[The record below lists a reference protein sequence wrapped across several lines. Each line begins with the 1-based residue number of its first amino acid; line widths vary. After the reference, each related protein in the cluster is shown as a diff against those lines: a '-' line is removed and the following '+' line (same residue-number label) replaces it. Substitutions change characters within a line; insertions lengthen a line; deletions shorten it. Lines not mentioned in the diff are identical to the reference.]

1 MREEIKTN
9 SILNYKYK
17 VVKHL
22 ADGGFSKVY
31 LCCFLS
37 DETKFIVIKVL
48 DINDEKQQMVVY
60 DELRISNLIKN
71 SDSDKK
77 NYIMEYYEYFETGS
91 LENNDK
97 RIYIVFEYI
106 EGLTLREYLDEFKTI
121 TYVKAVEIIRQVA
134 LGISFFHSCNPQII
148 HRDLKPENC
157 MINKTL
163 TKIKIIDYGAASVF
177 YNREDLTKDQEIKC
191 TIIYASPKLLS
202 LGQKVKEQA
211 NKGLNKRALSL
222 INDALGV
229 SYDIHSL
236 GVMLYELITGTNPF
250 SEHTITDD
258 RDYLEKWIT
267 YDVEPLSLIN
277 KTIPKGIDNI
287 LMRCFAWKKEDNKL
301 LYKDIYTLIDDL
313 SNVMD
318 PESNLNQEYIK
329 PLNKLRIYRKN
340 LAGLYEIKEKDRKWY
355 LQKWFIIL
363 ISCLS
368 VILIIL
374 LIIILFFKKSG
385 AI

>member
-134 LGISFFHSCNPQII
+134 LGVSFFHSCNPQII

-287 LMRCFAWKKEDNKL
+287 LMRCFAWKKEDDKL

>member
-134 LGISFFHSCNPQII
+134 LGVSFFHSCNPQII

>member
-134 LGISFFHSCNPQII
+134 LGVSFFHSCNPQII

-177 YNREDLTKDQEIKC
+177 YNREDLTKDQETKC
-191 TIIYASPKLLS
+191 TIIYAPPKLLS

>member
-134 LGISFFHSCNPQII
+134 LGVSFFHSCNPQII

-374 LIIILFFKKSG
+374 LIIILFF
-385 AI
+385 

>member
-134 LGISFFHSCNPQII
+134 LGVSFFHSCNPQII

-222 INDALGV
+222 INDSLGV

>member
-134 LGISFFHSCNPQII
+134 LGVSFFHSCNPQII

-211 NKGLNKRALSL
+211 NKGLNKRTLSL

>member
-1 MREEIKTN
+1 MREQIQTN
-9 SILNYKYK
+9 SILNHKYK

-37 DETKFIVIKVL
+37 DETKFIVVKVL
-48 DINDEKQQMVVY
+48 DIGDEKQQMVVY

-71 SDSDKK
+71 SNSDKRS
-77 NYIMEYYEYFETGS
+77 YIMEYYEYFESGS
-91 LENNDK
+91 LETDDK

-106 EGLTLREYLDEFKTI
+106 DGLTLREYLDEFKTV

-134 LGISFFHSCNPQII
+134 LGVSFFHSCNPQII

-163 TKIKIIDYGAASVF
+163 SKIKIIDYGAASVF

-211 NKGLNKRALSL
+211 SKGLNKNALSL

-229 SYDIHSL
+229 NYDIHSL

-250 SEHTITDD
+250 SEHTIKDD
-258 RDYLEKWIT
+258 RDYLEKWTT
-267 YDVEPLSLIN
+267 YDVEPLSSIN

-287 LMRCFAWKKEDNKL
+287 LIRCFAWKKRG
-301 LYKDIYTLIDDL
+301 
-313 SNVMD
+313 
-318 PESNLNQEYIK
+318 Q
-329 PLNKLRIYRKN
+329 
-340 LAGLYEIKEKDRKWY
+340 
-355 LQKWFIIL
+355 
-363 ISCLS
+363 
-368 VILIIL
+368 
-374 LIIILFFKKSG
+374 
-385 AI
+385 

>member
-1 MREEIKTN
+1 MREQIQTN
-9 SILNYKYK
+9 SILNHKYK

-37 DETKFIVIKVL
+37 DETKFIVVKVL
-48 DINDEKQQMVVY
+48 DIGDEKQQMVVY

-71 SDSDKK
+71 SNSDKRS
-77 NYIMEYYEYFETGS
+77 YIMEYYEYFESGS
-91 LENNDK
+91 LETDDK

-106 EGLTLREYLDEFKTI
+106 DGLTLREYLDEFKTV

-134 LGISFFHSCNPQII
+134 LGVSFFHSCNPQII

-163 TKIKIIDYGAASVF
+163 SKIKIIDYGAASVF

-211 NKGLNKRALSL
+211 SKGLNKNALSL

-229 SYDIHSL
+229 NYDIHSL

-250 SEHTITDD
+250 SEHTIKDD
-258 RDYLEKWIT
+258 RDYLEKWTT
-267 YDVEPLSLIN
+267 YDVEPLSSIN

-287 LMRCFAWKKEDNKL
+287 LIRCFAWKKEDNKL

-313 SNVMD
+313 NNVMD
-318 PESNLNQEYIK
+318 PESSLNQDYIK

-340 LAGLYEIKEKDRKWY
+340 IAGLYEIKGKDRKWY

-363 ISCLS
+363 VGCLS
-368 VILIIL
+368 IILIIL
-374 LIIILFFKKSG
+374 LIIILSFKKSG

>member
-60 DELRISNLIKN
+60 DELRILNLIKN

-134 LGISFFHSCNPQII
+134 LGVSFFHSCNPQII

>member
-106 EGLTLREYLDEFKTI
+106 EGLTLRECLDEFKTI

-134 LGISFFHSCNPQII
+134 LGVSFFHSCNPQII